1 MIENY
6 TIFGHLERIEEKAW
20 SGLCRT
26 CNVNGSFPRGPP
38 MEIWNEVIR
47 SNLKERKVH
56 KDLTEDINT

>member
-6 TIFGHLERIEEKAW
+6 TIFGHLERIEAKAW

-26 CNVNGSFPRGPP
+26 CKVNGSFPRGPP